1 MCVNVVHTWYGFCFP
16 GIPVVTPMFPSPS
29 SPAVNPWLTAW
40 CRVTTTTLSGS
51 INMSAMSQVGGASM
65 RFHWIIKVW
74 KDISFQTIW
83 FNLNSNCPYACSHF
97 HTTVE
102 FKKVN
107 WSKFWNQSDSFDAE
121 NFISNGSNKLIVSFN
136 SMPYCQNLMYEV
148 WPISEKP
155 HNPMINS
162 GAIIVSSLLKPEL
175 ALPDRFDWVISL
187 LYSKQTFICDNLVLH
202 FTFDKLNH
210 RTFF

>member
-1 MCVNVVHTWYGFCFP
+1 MQAWYDFCFP

-40 CRVTTTTLSGS
+40 CRAMTTTLSGS
-51 INMSAMSQVGGASM
+51 INTSAMSQVGGALM

-74 KDISFQTIW
+74 KDISFQSIW
-83 FNLNSNCPYACSHF
+83 FNLNSNCPYACPHF
-97 HTTVE
+97 HTIVNSIQ
-102 FKKVN
+102 KVN
-107 WSKFWNQSDSFDAE
+107 WQKFRDQFDSFLLMLRMSLQCT
-121 NFISNGSNKLIVSFN
+121 SNDSNKHVVSFN
-136 SMPYCQNLMYEV
+136 SLLYCQNLMYEV
-148 WPISEKP
+148 WLISEKP

-187 LYSKQTFICDNLVLH
+187 LYFKLTFICDNLPLH
-202 FTFDKLNH
+202 FSYDKWNLRN
-210 RTFF
+210 

>member
-107 WSKFWNQSDSFDAE
+107 CSKFWIQSDSFLLMLRMSLAMAQI
-121 NFISNGSNKLIVSFN
+121 NLLYHSIPCLIVKIWC
-136 SMPYCQNLMYEV
+136 M
-148 WPISEKP
+148 K
-155 HNPMINS
+155 
-162 GAIIVSSLLKPEL
+162 
-175 ALPDRFDWVISL
+175 FDL
-187 LYSKQTFICDNLVLH
+187 FQR
-202 FTFDKLNH
+202 NH
-210 RTFF
+210 TTQW